1 MQYGS
6 SAGFFDAQDEVDQ
19 RRLTPATSTIDG
31 QEVSLV
37 ESKSQSIVQ
46 SQESV
51 FAFVV
56 LEESFDV
63 EQQIRQSEPSRTLVL
78 VLE

>member
-19 RRLTPATSTIDG
+19 RRLAPATTASDG
-31 QEVSLV
+31 QKVSLV

-56 LEESFDV
+56 FEESFDV
-63 EQQIRQSEPSRTLVL
+63 EQQTGQGEPL
-78 VLE
+78 